1 MSQELLQAIGRA
13 AVEAAF
19 PDGRPYTAIST
30 NRVRRLAERFDIPP
44 RQVEITALES
54 QVVPERYTRNMRTFS
69 LSDQARFL
77 RSHVAV
83 VGLGG
88 LGGGVTELLAR
99 AGVGRLTLIDG
110 DRFED
115 SNLNRQL
122 MSTVALLGSP
132 KADAAA
138 ARVAAVNPSVETRA
152 HAVFLDPGNATRL
165 LEGADVVVDCL
176 DSLDSRRNLQRAC
189 RRLAVPLVSAAV
201 AGFSGQL
208 TAIFPGD
215 GGFDLIYGPRDP
227 DQPAKGVETSLGTI
241 PSTVTLMSSLEAN
254 EAFAILLT
262 GNSALRHHLLVV
274 DLTTYSFERFKL
286 S

>member
-1 MSQELLQAIGRA
+1 MSAELLQAIRRA
-13 AVEAAF
+13 AVKAAF
-19 PDGRPYTAIST
+19 PDGRAYTSIST
-30 NRVRRLAERFDIPP
+30 NRVRRLAARFDVAA
-44 RQVEITALES
+44 RQVEIAALENG
-54 QVVPERYTRNMRTFS
+54 VVPERYTRNMRTYS
-69 LSDQARFL
+69 LSDQAALL
-77 RSHVAV
+77 RSHAAV

-99 AGVGRLTLIDG
+99 AGVGPLTLIDG

-122 MSTVALLGSP
+122 MSTMALLGQP
-132 KADAAA
+132 KAAAAA
-138 ARVAAVNPSVETRA
+138 ARVQSVNPSVEATA
-152 HAVFLDPGNATRL
+152 HAVFLDPGNAGRL
-165 LEGADVVVDCL
+165 LDGAGVVVDCL

-189 RRLAVPLVSAAV
+189 RRLKVPLVAAAV

-227 DQPAKGVETSLGTI
+227 DQPAKGVETSLGTL
-241 PSTVTLMSSLEAN
+241 PGTVTLMSSLECN
-254 EAFAILLT
+254 EALTILLS
-262 GNSALRHHLLVV
+262 GRSILRNRLLVV
-274 DLTTYSFERFKL
+274 DLTAYSFEVFKL

>member
-1 MSQELLQAIGRA
+1 MSQELVQAIGRA

-19 PDGRPYTAIST
+19 PDGRSYAAISS

-44 RQVEITALES
+44 RLVEITALEN

-69 LSDQARFL
+69 LSDQASLL
-77 RSHVAV
+77 RSRVAV

-122 MSTVALLGSP
+122 MSTVALLGTP

-138 ARVAAVNPSVETRA
+138 ARVAAVNPSVETRTY
-152 HAVFLDPGNATRL
+152 AVFLDPGNAARL

-227 DQPAKGVETSLGTI
+227 NQPAKGVETSLGTI

-262 GNSALRHHLLVV
+262 GDSALRHHLLVV
-274 DLTTYSFERFKL
+274 DLTTYSFEHFKL